1 MNRRIKRQ
9 LGMKEIAVFS
19 FVITLVKSKFYLIS
33 VENNHTDTDYFPNS
47 NSDYTDS
54 DFDVLAHENHDY
66 QDCPL
71 PFNPCPSGIKC
82 CNKIFDVP
90 CFYKV

>member
-19 FVITLVKSKFYLIS
+19 FIITLVKSKFYLIS
-33 VENNHTDTDYFPNS
+33 LENNHTDHLPNSDTDY
-47 NSDYTDS
+47 
-54 DFDVLAHENHDY
+54 DVLAQENHDY

-71 PFNPCPSGIKC
+71 PFNPCPSGTKC
-82 CNKIFDVP
+82 CFKIFDVP
-90 CFYKV
+90 